1 MKYKFG
7 YDDSL
12 DVVGVHLVGGLA
24 GSILVGVFATSDAP
38 AGVNGLLFGGG
49 FDQLN
54 RQVIASV
61 AVLAY
66 SFIVTFLIAKIID
79 KTIGFRIS
87 PEAEAKGIDLSEHAE
102 SAYELGGTRGGAF

>member
-1 MKYKFG
+1 M
-7 YDDSL
+7 
-12 DVVGVHLVGGLA
+12 
-24 GSILVGVFATSDAP
+24 GVFATADAP

-49 FDQLN
+49 VDQLN
-54 RQVIASV
+54 RQLIACI
-61 AVLAY
+61 AVLIY
-66 SFIVTFLIAKIID
+66 SFVITYIIAKIVD